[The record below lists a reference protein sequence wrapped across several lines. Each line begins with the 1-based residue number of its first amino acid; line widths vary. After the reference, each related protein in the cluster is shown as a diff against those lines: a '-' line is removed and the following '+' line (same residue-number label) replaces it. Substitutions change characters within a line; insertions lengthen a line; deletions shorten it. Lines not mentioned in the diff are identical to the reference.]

1 MFIFQEKSALK
12 EYLSPFI
19 SANKSI
25 GFVPT
30 MGAIHEG
37 HLSLMKNSIAEND
50 LTVVSIFVNPNQF
63 NNQEDLKKYPRTLE
77 KDTNLI
83 ASLSEDIIIFAPS
96 VEEIYGNNST
106 AQSFDYDGLESH
118 MEGANRPGHFD
129 GVGTILTI
137 LFELIRPTKSYFGEK
152 DFQQLQIVKK
162 LVKKHNIPVKI
173 IGCPIFR
180 HENGLAMSSRN
191 ERLSEKGKQEA
202 TFIYEV
208 LQQAK
213 SNFTK
218 LSISELINWVST
230 KFEEK
235 PHIHLEYFEIADEDT
250 LATATTKEENKK
262 YRGFIVAHIENVR
275 LIDNIALY

>member
-137 LFELIRPTKSYFGEK
+137 LFKLIQPTKSYFGEK

-162 LVKKHNIPVKI
+162 LVEKNNIPVKI

-191 ERLSEKGKQEA
+191 ERLSEEGKQEA
-202 TFIYEV
+202 AFIYQV

-213 SNFTK
+213 SNFAK
-218 LSISELINWVST
+218 LSISELIDWVST

-235 PHIHLEYFEIADEDT
+235 PHIQLEYFEIADEDT